1 MNTLITVGL
10 VVLSI
15 VLLIGIIRVITKPYT
30 GFIDFLMELMLLD
43 WLGNVLIWVIELF
56 FLIND

>member
-1 MNTLITVGL
+1 MNTLITIGL

-15 VLLIGIIRVITKPYT
+15 VLVIGIIRVITKPYT

-43 WLGNVLIWVIELF
+43 WLGDALIWVFEIICSL
-56 FLIND
+56 DD

>member
-15 VLLIGIIRVITKPYT
+15 VLVIGIIRVITKPYT

-43 WLGNVLIWVIELF
+43 WLGDVLIWVFEIICSL
-56 FLIND
+56 DD

>member
-15 VLLIGIIRVITKPYT
+15 VLVIGIIRVITKPYT

-43 WLGNVLIWVIELF
+43 WLGDVLIWIFEIICSL
-56 FLIND
+56 DD